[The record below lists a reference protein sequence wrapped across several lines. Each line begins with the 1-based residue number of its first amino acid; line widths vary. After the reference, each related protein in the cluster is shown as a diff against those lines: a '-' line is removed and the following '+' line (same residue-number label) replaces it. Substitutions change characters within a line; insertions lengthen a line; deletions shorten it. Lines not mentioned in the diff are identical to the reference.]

1 VAISD
6 IPKIVCAVCGQGA
19 HDECIEELD
28 LTKIDFGY
36 SLVCTRCIPS
46 PKEKK
51 KKSTTKDKAQ
61 TEKSKTLKH
70 DETDT
75 DSAKKE
81 ENKDNDSINAE
92 YLDASDNIDPHQ
104 DKDEYKTD
112 RGNGNIKNNILQNHS
127 HQNNTKN
134 NANSQEQTGVAS
146 DRSIQ
151 TICKYHKKEGCKKGR
166 ECKYTH
172 PPICKN
178 FLRDGNSE
186 NGCYRK
192 SCKYTHPHICKLSWH
207 QRTCLNLT
215 CPYYHLKGTK
225 RYSDDVN
232 TNTVN
237 VDTYQTVPNRYVTR
251 NGAQERNNFESDNSL
266 HERRPHVYITNP
278 EENIHLGR
286 SYAKA
291 LSENKRCNTGS
302 IQDFDKEHF
311 LLNLMRQIQ
320 ETQNTM
326 MTLLN
331 KERNCQ
337 QFPTYQMVPKPM

>member
-1 VAISD
+1 MALQNEMKEHLAKLISKADNETKEVLSKYNPNMSFKQMIASMKSMSVEKLLYAAEYLLVENAETLYKDDLIESLLQRIENLLPTICLKCSVTYTVAISD

-127 HQNNTKN
+127 HQNNTK
-134 NANSQEQTGVAS
+134 
-146 DRSIQ
+146 
-151 TICKYHKKEGCKKGR
+151 K
-166 ECKYTH
+166 
-172 PPICKN
+172 
-178 FLRDGNSE
+178 
-186 NGCYRK
+186 
-192 SCKYTHPHICKLSWH
+192 
-207 QRTCLNLT
+207 
-215 CPYYHLKGTK
+215 
-225 RYSDDVN
+225 
-232 TNTVN
+232 
-237 VDTYQTVPNRYVTR
+237 
-251 NGAQERNNFESDNSL
+251 
-266 HERRPHVYITNP
+266 
-278 EENIHLGR
+278 
-286 SYAKA
+286 
-291 LSENKRCNTGS
+291 
-302 IQDFDKEHF
+302 
-311 LLNLMRQIQ
+311 
-320 ETQNTM
+320 
-326 MTLLN
+326 
-331 KERNCQ
+331 
-337 QFPTYQMVPKPM
+337 